1 MTHDLRWTLL
11 AWSVCAV
18 AAAFKFARLAR
29 QMRGSLTPNQDPDNS
44 EAVRARLER
53 IWQKDLP

>member
-29 QMRGSLTPNQDPDNS
+29 QMRGSLSPNPERDS
-44 EAVRARLER
+44 SKAVRARLER